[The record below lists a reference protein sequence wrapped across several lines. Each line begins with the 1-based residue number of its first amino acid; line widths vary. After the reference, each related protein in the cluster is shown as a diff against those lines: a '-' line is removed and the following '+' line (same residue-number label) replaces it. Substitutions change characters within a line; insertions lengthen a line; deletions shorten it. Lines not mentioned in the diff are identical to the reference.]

1 MSSEKAYKLLAQQ
14 KDISNKK
21 AKDLIDKGLV
31 YVGDK
36 KVKIARADISD
47 DTKFRIE
54 SPADVKVIFEDDN
67 ILAINKPAFL
77 DSYDIADTIFSAVL
91 LHRLDRETSGVL
103 LFGKNEE
110 WSAKAVEAF
119 RQRKV
124 LKEYIAWVDGVVFE
138 ETTIDAP
145 IATHKHNGKAF
156 SKVDEIKGK
165 PAITIIKPI
174 EIQGKKSK
182 IDITIGTGRTHQ
194 IRVHLAH
201 IGKPVVGDE
210 FYGSHTQAKRILLHA
225 SRVQILGYDIQA
237 PEPKDILRYK

>member
-1 MSSEKAYKLLAQQ
+1 MATEKAYKLLAQQ
-14 KDISNKK
+14 RDISNKK
-21 AKDLIDKGLV
+21 AKELMDKGLV

-47 DTKFRIE
+47 DTKFRVE
-54 SPADVKVIFEDDN
+54 TPADVRVIFEDDY

-77 DSYDIADTIFSAVL
+77 DSYDIADTIFSAKL

-103 LFGKNEE
+103 LFGKDEA
-110 WSAKAVEAF
+110 WSEKAIEAF

-124 LKEYIAWVDGVVFE
+124 IKEYIAWVEGVVYE
-138 ETTIDAP
+138 ETEIEAP

-156 SKVDEIKGK
+156 SKVDELKGR
-165 PAITIIKPI
+165 PAKTTIKPI

-182 IDITIGTGRTHQ
+182 IDIVISTGRTHQ

-201 IGKPVVGDE
+201 IGKPVVGDS
-210 FYGSHTQAKRILLHA
+210 FYGSRTEAKRILLHA
-225 SRVQILGYDIQA
+225 SRVEILGYDIKA
-237 PEPKDILRYK
+237 PEPNDILRYK